1 MCHLGRNKTCQ
12 IVAAMLLALSSSVG
26 LSAQAYTG
34 ASDVYGTFTQHIRAQ
49 VNRDKTAFLQASG
62 CTAWFYKPKP
72 SIPSAPIER
81 ISWKMAE
88 TQPTEH
94 DCRRLYPGGL
104 DAVRE
109 DFAETQTSLSVSL
122 TFYEFALVGDRD
134 DDARYNADEVKDI
147 FLALT
152 LYYDAD
158 HPPATF
164 AEALTARFDT
174 WHKTRN
180 LERLME
186 GMGRL
191 YEQGYRV
198 TPADRAELDR
208 VVK

>member
-1 MCHLGRNKTCQ
+1 MNRYV
-12 IVAAMLLALSSSVG
+12 VAMSLAFSAITGVSSH
-26 LSAQAYTG
+26 AYSG
-34 ASDVYGTFTQHIRAQ
+34 NSDVYGMFTQHIRTQ
-49 VNRDKTAFLQASG
+49 VDRDKQAFLQASN
-62 CTAWFYKPKP
+62 CTKWFYKPKT
-72 SIPSAPIER
+72 APLSPPLER
-81 ISWKMAE
+81 IAWTMRDAQRSE
-88 TQPTEH
+88 G

-104 DAVRE
+104 NAVRE
-109 DFAETQTSLSVSL
+109 DFAKTQTSFSLSL

-134 DDARYNADEVKDI
+134 DDGRYSADEIKDI

-152 LYYDAD
+152 LFYDAA

-186 GMGRL
+186 GMSRL

-198 TPADRAELDR
+198 TAADRAELDR
-208 VVK
+208 VMR